1 MALDTPCI
9 GSTLTRSPLVLLCL
23 CMMLASSRAA
33 HAQVDQ
39 QAVRAAYIFN
49 LSKYVSWP
57 HSMKD
62 LKICSEADER
72 TGRLLKEILEG
83 KNSEGR
89 MVHIVLAPSVAEQRE
104 CAILY
109 LGRAS
114 AVRVAAVLQELGTSP
129 VLTVSEDPQFVR
141 QGGMVALVRAEDQI
155 QLHVNI
161 GALHSAGIQMSSRL
175 LSIAVVDRAGGR
187 N

>member
-1 MALDTPCI
+1 MKL
-9 GSTLTRSPLVLLCL
+9 PLVLLCL
-23 CMMLASSRAA
+23 CMMLASSRVAR
-33 HAQVDQ
+33 AQEDQ

-49 LSKYVSWP
+49 LSRYVSWP
-57 HSMKD
+57 RPLKD

-83 KNSEGR
+83 KNSDGR
-89 MVHIVLAPSVAEQRE
+89 MVHIVLAPSGAEQRE

-109 LGRAS
+109 LGKAS
-114 AVRVAAVLQELGTSP
+114 AVRVAAVLQDLGTSP

-141 QGGMVALVRAEDQI
+141 HGGMVALVRAEDQI
-155 QLHVNI
+155 QLHVNV
-161 GALHSAGIQMSSRL
+161 GALHLAGIRMSSRL
-175 LSIAVVDRAGGR
+175 LSIAVVDHAGGR